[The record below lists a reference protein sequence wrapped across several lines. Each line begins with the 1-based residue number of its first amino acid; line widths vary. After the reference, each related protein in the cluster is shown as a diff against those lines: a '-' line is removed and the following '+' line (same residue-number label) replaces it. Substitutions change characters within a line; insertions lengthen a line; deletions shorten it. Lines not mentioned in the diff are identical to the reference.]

1 MTIRSPDEW
10 NVRRKAEAG
19 GNGEGSS
26 RYTVYFY
33 AQFSKPLKDYGVWSV
48 DIPAGQDRHR
58 EFVESPAFQTLTAN
72 AKISERP
79 KAYEGEH
86 LGFFT
91 EFETEA
97 NEEVLFSRPVFP
109 L

>member
-1 MTIRSPDEW
+1 M
-10 NVRRKAEAG
+10 
-19 GNGEGSS
+19 
-26 RYTVYFY
+26 VYERGY
-33 AQFSKPLKDYGVWSV
+33 
-48 DIPAGQDRHR
+48 PAGQDRHR
-58 EFVESPAFQTLTAN
+58 EFVESPAFQILTAN

-97 NEEVLFSRPVFP
+97 NEEVLSRPVFP